1 MEESPERRLR
11 GWQCP
16 MGLVPQEPYK
26 QLGGALGAVRMPWVP
41 RAMARL
47 VAPALSVVLPWD
59 VLVNEGH

>member
-1 MEESPERRLR
+1 MALPHGAGPTGTLQAS
-11 GWQCP
+11 
-16 MGLVPQEPYK
+16 
-26 QLGGALGAVRMPWVP
+26 GGALAAVRMPWVP